1 MWICCSESCDDARVE
16 DSLKV
21 QNMVF
26 EERRK
31 QLDER
36 MRLKEEE
43 VTHLFS
49 HIKLAECPMG

>member
-1 MWICCSESCDDARVE
+1 MWMCCSESCDDARVE

-31 QLDER
+31 QLEER
-36 MRLKEEE
+36 MRLEEE
-43 VTHLFS
+43 QVSDSLLS
-49 HIKLAECPMG
+49 H